1 MITCDA
7 LVNIDA
13 QFAVFLEANITGTF
27 VRAYCVATGAVFGTV
42 VSIDITFIDV
52 DAN

>member
-1 MITCDA
+1 MIASDA

-27 VRAYCVATGAVFGTV
+27 VRSNCVAAGAVFGTV
-42 VSIDITFIDV
+42 VCIDITFIDV
-52 DAN
+52 DTD